1 MQAAGYRHHALIVD
15 NDAGARQ
22 RTAAL
27 LEFLEFASV
36 ASCGLA
42 ELPTTLAGMPSCDLV
57 VLADVGAPGA
67 RKECLRQ
74 LQSRHPDVAIL
85 MVLDPRHTPPGARP
99 PSEAGVATV
108 WLPLRHS
115 DLVAAL
121 GKIERQGAPRQAN
134 GGQRP
139 VELFRSLVGTSPAIR
154 RITKMI
160 AMVAGT
166 DANVLITGESGT
178 GKEVVARHVH
188 YHSKRRNR
196 PFVPVNC
203 GAIPTEL
210 LESELF
216 GHEKGA
222 FTGAITTRQGRFELA
237 EGGTVF
243 LDEIGDM
250 SLAMQVKLN
259 RVLQERTFERVG
271 SNKSITA
278 DVRIVA
284 ATHVNLDE
292 AISRG
297 AFREDLYYRM
307 NVFPIEMPPLRAR
320 TEDLPLLIE
329 ELIAR
334 GEYEGRARIRLTTR
348 CHASLARY
356 AWPGNVRELANLME
370 RLSILCPNGLVD
382 LPDLPVKYQAAELMG
397 SELSPDEVKLATSA
411 PELADADLRLTRL
424 PRTGLD
430 LKEHLDTLEYSL
442 IMQAL
447 DDCDWVVAHAAQ
459 RLRMGR
465 TTLVEKMR
473 KFGIQRAEDRPLA

>member
-1 MQAAGYRHHALIVD
+1 MQAAGFGSHALIVD
-15 NDAGARQ
+15 HDAGTRRQ
-22 RTAAL
+22 IATV
-27 LEFLEFASV
+27 LEFLEFESV
-36 ASCGLA
+36 ASCEPAALSTALA
-42 ELPTTLAGMPSCDLV
+42 EAPSCDLV
-57 VLADVGAPGA
+57 LLGDVGSALA
-67 RKECLRQ
+67 RKECLKE
-74 LQSRHPDVAIL
+74 LQSRHPNMAIL
-85 MVLDPRHTPPGARP
+85 VLIDPRNAASRP
-99 PSEAGVATV
+99 SNETGVGTL
-108 WLPLRHS
+108 WLPLRHGA
-115 DLVAAL
+115 LVAAL
-121 GKIERQGAPRQAN
+121 AKIGRQGAAQKTG

-139 VELFRSLVGTSPAIR
+139 VELFRSLVGTSPAIK

-160 AMVAGT
+160 AMVAST

-237 EGGTVF
+237 EGGTIF

-284 ATHVNLDE
+284 ATHVNLEE
-292 AISRG
+292 AIARG
-297 AFREDLYYRM
+297 TFREDLYYRM
-307 NVFPIEMPPLRAR
+307 NVFPIEMPPLRER
-320 TEDLPLLIE
+320 TGDLPLLVE

-334 GEYEGRARIRLTTR
+334 GEYEGRARIRLSAR

-370 RLSILCPNGLVD
+370 RLAILCPNGFVD
-382 LPDLPVKYQAAELMG
+382 LPDLPVKYQAADLMDSDLAPAEA
-397 SELSPDEVKLATSA
+397 SEESSI
-411 PELADADLRLTRL
+411 PELDAGMSMMRL
-424 PRTGLD
+424 PRGGLD
-430 LKEHLDTLEYSL
+430 LKDHLDSLEYSL
-442 IMQAL
+442 IVQAL
-447 DDCDWVVAHAAQ
+447 EDCDWVVARAAQ

-473 KFGIQRAEDRPLA
+473 KFRIQRAEDRSQV

>member
-1 MQAAGYRHHALIVD
+1 MQAPVYHHHALIVD
-15 NDAGARQ
+15 NDAGTRQ
-22 RTAAL
+22 RIGAI
-27 LEFLEFASV
+27 LEFLELQGI
-36 ASCGLA
+36 ASCEPARFQEALEEA
-42 ELPTTLAGMPSCDLV
+42 PSCDLV
-57 VLADVGAPGA
+57 LLGDVGLPAV
-67 RKECLRQ
+67 RKELVKQ
-74 LQSRHPDVAIL
+74 LQAQHPNIAVLLI
-85 MVLDPRHTPPGARP
+85 LDPGTPRP

-108 WLPLRHS
+108 WLPLRHD
-115 DLVAAL
+115 DLTAAL
-121 GKIERQGAPRQAN
+121 GKIERHRPSRQGN
-134 GGQRP
+134 GTRP
-139 VELFRSLVGTSPAIR
+139 VELFRSLVGTSPAIK

-203 GAIPTEL
+203 GAIPSEL

-222 FTGAITTRQGRFELA
+222 FTGAITMRQGRFELA
-237 EGGTVF
+237 EGGTIF

-250 SLAMQVKLN
+250 SLTMQVKLN
-259 RVLQERTFERVG
+259 RVLQDRTFERVG
-271 SNKSITA
+271 SNKSLTA

-284 ATHVNLDE
+284 ATHVNLEE
-292 AISRG
+292 AIARG

-307 NVFPIEMPPLRAR
+307 NVFPIEMPPLRER

-334 GEYEGRARIRLTTR
+334 GEYEGRGRIRLTPR
-348 CHASLARY
+348 CHASLVHY
-356 AWPGNVRELANLME
+356 PWPGNVRELANLME
-370 RLSILCPNGLVD
+370 RLAILCPNGLVD
-382 LPDLPVKYQAAELMG
+382 LPDLPVKYQAADLVG
-397 SELSPDEVKLATSA
+397 SDFA
-411 PELADADLRLTRL
+411 PVTADVAAGVSERDQGSGLTRL
-424 PRTGLD
+424 PRTGLN
-430 LKEHLDTLEYSL
+430 LKEHMDSLEYSL
-442 IMQAL
+442 ITQAL
-447 DDCDWVVAHAAQ
+447 DDSDWVVAHAAQ

-473 KFGIQRAEDRPLA
+473 KFDIQRAEDPPRA

>member
-1 MQAAGYRHHALIVD
+1 MQASGYHHHALIVD
-15 NDAGARQ
+15 SDEANRQ
-22 RTAAL
+22 RVAAI
-27 LEFLEFASV
+27 LEFLEFQGIADCKP
-36 ASCGLA
+36 AQLQEALA
-42 ELPTTLAGMPSCDLV
+42 EAPSCDLV
-57 VLADVGAPGA
+57 VVGDVGLPAV
-67 RKECLRQ
+67 RKELLKQ
-74 LQSRHPDVAIL
+74 LQAQQPNIAVLLI
-85 MVLDPRHTPPGARP
+85 LDPRAPRP
-99 PSEAGVATV
+99 PSEPGVAIV
-108 WLPLRHS
+108 WLPLRHD
-115 DLVAAL
+115 DLTAAL
-121 GKIERQGAPRQAN
+121 GKIERHRSSRHGNGA
-134 GGQRP
+134 QRP
-139 VELFRSLVGTSPAIR
+139 VELFRSLVGTSPAIK

-160 AMVAGT
+160 GMVAGT

-203 GAIPTEL
+203 GAIPSEL

-250 SLAMQVKLN
+250 GLTMQVKLN
-259 RVLQERTFERVG
+259 RVLQDRTFERVG
-271 SNKSITA
+271 SNKSLTA

-292 AISRG
+292 AIARG
-297 AFREDLYYRM
+297 TFREDLYYRM
-307 NVFPIEMPPLRAR
+307 NVFPIEMPPLRER

-334 GEYEGRARIRLTTR
+334 GEYEGRGRIRLSTR
-348 CHASLARY
+348 CHASLVRY
-356 AWPGNVRELANLME
+356 PWPGNVRELANLME
-370 RLSILCPNGLVD
+370 RLAILCPNGLVD
-382 LPDLPVKYQAAELMG
+382 LPDLPVKYQAADLMESDFLPVEANAAAG
-397 SELSPDEVKLATSA
+397 LSELGAGLG
-411 PELADADLRLTRL
+411 LTRL
-424 PRTGLD
+424 PRTGLN
-430 LKEHLDTLEYSL
+430 LKEHLDSLEYSL
-442 IMQAL
+442 IVQAL
-447 DDCDWVVAHAAQ
+447 DDSDWVVAHAAQ

-473 KFGIQRAEDRPLA
+473 KFDIQRAEDRPQA